1 VDMVTRNMPDPSS
14 IAIYALTRQGLGL
27 ARRLAADLG
36 GTTYA
41 IRRLAQGPVRPFDSL
56 STLLADT
63 FRKYD
68 GHVFVAATGI
78 VIRCISAYIGS
89 KETDPAVVCLDQE
102 GRFAVSLLSGH
113 LGGANQLAVR
123 CAKSAGGQAVVTT
136 ATDAAGV
143 PSMDM
148 LAVSRGLAMGN
159 AGQVKVVNGALL
171 DGRAIQVFD
180 PDDRL
185 GLAPGALFSPV
196 RRPGDWENGRPGV
209 WVSSREDCPDHAALR
224 LYPGDLHLGMGCRRG
239 IPADEIL
246 EHVRSVFSAS
256 GLALKSVVSFGS
268 IEAKQDEAGL
278 IEAARELGVEPVF
291 FSKEAI
297 KEVKVPTPSDRVER
311 HMGVP
316 SVAEAAALLLSEG
329 GELIVPKQK
338 TRNVTLAV
346 AGRKRC

>member
-1 VDMVTRNMPDPSS
+1 MDMVTRNMPDPSS

-41 IRRLAQGPVRPFDSL
+41 IRRLATRTVRPFESL

-78 VIRCISAYIGS
+78 VIRCISACIGS

-171 DGRAIQVFD
+171 DGPETGTTAGRA
-180 PDDRL
+180 
-185 GLAPGALFSPV
+185 S
-196 RRPGDWENGRPGV
+196 
-209 WVSSREDCPDHAALR
+209 
-224 LYPGDLHLGMGCRRG
+224 GCRPERIARTMRPSGCIQG
-239 IPADEIL
+239 IC
-246 EHVRSVFSAS
+246 
-256 GLALKSVVSFGS
+256 
-268 IEAKQDEAGL
+268 
-278 IEAARELGVEPVF
+278 
-291 FSKEAI
+291 
-297 KEVKVPTPSDRVER
+297 
-311 HMGVP
+311 
-316 SVAEAAALLLSEG
+316 
-329 GELIVPKQK
+329 
-338 TRNVTLAV
+338 TLAWAVV
-346 AGRKRC
+346 AGYRPTRSWSMSVRFFQRAVWP